1 MRSILFILTGCF
13 CYIGLVAQNT
23 ISGTVFDSSRI
34 NYVPGVKVMNNAGQ
48 FAITDS
54 LGNYTITIAE
64 KDSLAFVFN
73 GKSTVKFPVYGV
85 TDPRHFDIT
94 LHVPYKGKYRVM
106 KEVIVRSKSYKED
119 SIENRQTYAK
129 VFNYQKPTLSTSV
142 NAATGMVGADVNE
155 IINMFRFRRNKMMK
169 KFQFRL
175 EEQEQEKY
183 LNYRFSKTVV
193 KRITRLEGEQL
204 SLFML
209 RYRPSYEFASNAD
222 ELTFNQYV
230 LNCYYNFKMEQL
242 KKGAVKN

>member
-1 MRSILFILTGCF
+1 M
-13 CYIGLVAQNT
+13 AQNT

-34 NYVPGVKVMNNAGQ
+34 NYVPGVKVINNAGQ
-48 FAITDS
+48 FAVTDS
-54 LGNYTITIAE
+54 LGNYTITVTE

-94 LHVPYKGKYRVM
+94 LHVPYKGKYKVM
-106 KEVIVRSKSYKED
+106 KEVIVHTKSYRED
-119 SIENRQTYAK
+119 SIENRETYRK
-129 VFNYQKPTLSTSV
+129 IFDFEKPKLSSSIDASSGV
-142 NAATGMVGADVNE
+142 AGADLDQIV
-155 IINMFRFRRNKMMK
+155 NMFRFRRNKMMQ
-169 KFQFRL
+169 KFQLRL

-183 LNYRFSKTVV
+183 VNYRFSKTVV

-209 RYRPSYEFASNAD
+209 RYRPTYEFASNAD